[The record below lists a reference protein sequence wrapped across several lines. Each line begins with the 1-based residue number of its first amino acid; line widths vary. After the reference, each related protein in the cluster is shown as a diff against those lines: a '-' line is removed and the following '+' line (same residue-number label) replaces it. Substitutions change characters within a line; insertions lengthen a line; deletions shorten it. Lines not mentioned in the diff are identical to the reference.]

1 VIAAQARSAAKDESL
16 LGSEDVFDLLGW
28 NEKQLTRDEASSN
41 LEEIRL
47 VNAREEANAL
57 DDTSP
62 ASG

>member
-1 VIAAQARSAAKDESL
+1 MVSWRSASKDEPL
-16 LGSEDVFDLLGW
+16 LGSEDALDLLGW
-28 NEKQLTRDEASSN
+28 NEKQLTPEEASSN

-62 ASG
+62 ASR